1 MTRKKQ
7 SIGRRGGRVTRVFL
21 PLGTQLKKQ
30 RANDVK
36 GTELGEQKGA
46 VAPVKSVKRGGIA
59 KEKRIG

>member
-1 MTRKKQ
+1 MTRKKAAHWPP
-7 SIGRRGGRVTRVFL
+7 RGRVTRVFF

-30 RANDVK
+30 KANDVK
-36 GTELGEQKGA
+36 GTEFGEQKGA

>member
-1 MTRKKQ
+1 MTRKSRALAAEWEGDK
-7 SIGRRGGRVTRVFL
+7 GFF

>member
-1 MTRKKQ
+1 MTRKTQ
-7 SIGRRGGRVTRVFL
+7 SICRREGEGDKGFF

-30 RANDVK
+30 KANDVK

>member
-1 MTRKKQ
+1 MTRKKAEHWPP
-7 SIGRRGGRVTRVFL
+7 RGEGDRVFL

-30 RANDVK
+30 EANDVK
-36 GTELGEQKGA
+36 GTEPGEQKGV

>member
-1 MTRKKQ
+1 MTRKN
-7 SIGRRGGRVTRVFL
+7 GALAAEGEGDRGFF
-21 PLGTQLKKQ
+21 PLGTQLKKE

-59 KEKRIG
+59 KKKRIG

>member
-7 SIGRRGGRVTRVFL
+7 SIGRQGGEGDKGFL
-21 PLGTQLKKQ
+21 PLRTQLKKQ

-59 KEKRIG
+59 KEKKIG

>member
-1 MTRKKQ
+1 MAAEGEGDK
-7 SIGRRGGRVTRVFL
+7 VFF

-30 RANDVK
+30 KANDVK